1 MSSSTTLFA
10 SSSNIVTPRE
20 VWANLY
26 RASSAWNSA
35 KVMYSPFTVA
45 TEGGG
50 VAVDGTGVDVGNA
63 GVGVTGSPKAAQA
76 LNPKIKLRV
85 N

>member
-1 MSSSTTLFA
+1 LT
-10 SSSNIVTPRE
+10 I
-20 VWANLY
+20 
-26 RASSAWNSA
+26 
-35 KVMYSPFTVA
+35 A

-50 VAVDGTGVDVGNA
+50 VAVGGTGVDVGNA

-76 LNPKIKLRV
+76 LNPKIKIRV